1 LGFKHKQPTTKNQS
15 TEGVAL
21 IRVRIP
27 ATTANLGPGF
37 DCMGLALDLWNT
49 FELHLKDQSGPI
61 TVASYGE
68 GADKLPT
75 DRSNLIVETMLT
87 ELRSNN
93 IELGREAQIV
103 CHNTIPCASGL
114 GSSSTAVLAGVLFAH
129 SFVAARDHG
138 DPAQIDRE
146 KALERAVAIEGH
158 GDNVAP
164 ALLGGFVIVVPDQ
177 NGVITQRVPHVPM
190 KTVVCVPDF
199 LYLTSQARAA
209 LPSAYSKEDAIFNI
223 GRAMLVAEALRFGD
237 DELLARSMN
246 DRIHEP
252 YRIKDIPGAYE
263 ARQNALQAGAICVS
277 LSGAGP
283 GMIAFAREHYDRI
296 GRAMKDAHASVGLE
310 SRYWILDATDQGAH
324 VGRLPI

>member
-1 LGFKHKQPTTKNQS
+1 M
-15 TEGVAL
+15 

-49 FELHLKDQSGPI
+49 FELHLGDRAGPV
-61 TVASYGE
+61 TVESHGE
-68 GADKLPT
+68 GADKLPK
-75 DRSNLIVETMLT
+75 DRSNLVVETMLA
-87 ELRSNN
+87 ELALNK
-93 IELGREAQIV
+93 IELVREARII

-114 GSSSTAVLAGVLFAH
+114 GSSSSAVLAGVLFAH

-138 DPAQIDRE
+138 DPFQIDRE
-146 KALERAVAIEGH
+146 KVLARAVAIEGH

-164 ALLGGFVIVVPDQ
+164 ALLGGFVIVVPDST
-177 NGVITQRVPHVPM
+177 GVITQRVPHVPM

-209 LPSAYSKEDAIFNI
+209 LPSSYSKEDAIYNI

-252 YRIKDIPGAYE
+252 YRIKDIPGAE
-263 ARQNALQAGAICVS
+263 DARQRALSAGAICVS

-283 GMIAFAREHYDRI
+283 GMIAFARGHYDRI
-296 GRAMKDAHASVGLE
+296 GRSLKEAFAEAGLTA
-310 SRYWILDATDQGAH
+310 RYWILDATDQGAH

>member
-1 LGFKHKQPTTKNQS
+1 M
-15 TEGVAL
+15 

-37 DCMGLALDLWNT
+37 DCMGLALDLWNS
-49 FELHLKDQSGPI
+49 FELHLAPGPGPI
-61 TVASYGE
+61 TVETHGE
-68 GADKLPT
+68 GAHILPT
-75 DRSNLIVETMLT
+75 DHSNLTVETMLS
-87 ELRSNN
+87 ELKRNG
-93 IELGREAQIV
+93 IGLTRGARIV

-129 SFVAARDHG
+129 SLVAARDHG
-138 DPAQIDRE
+138 DPGAIDRE
-146 KALERAVAIEGH
+146 IVLERAVAIEGH

-177 NGVITQRVPHVPM
+177 TGVITQRVPHVPV

-209 LPSAYSKEDAIFNI
+209 LPLTYSKEDAVYNI
-223 GRAMLVAEALRFGD
+223 GRAMLVAEALRFGN

-252 YRIKDIPGAYE
+252 YRIKDIPGAIE
-263 ARQNALQAGAICVS
+263 ARVRAQDAGAISVS

-283 GMIAFAREHYDRI
+283 SMIAFAREHYDRI
-296 GRAMKDAHASVGLE
+296 GRVMKEAYSEAGLDA
-310 SRYWILDATDQGAH
+310 RYWILDATDQGTH
-324 VGRLPI
+324 IGRLPM